1 MEMPMPPHCCKIR
14 AMGRLAIVLLAAII
28 VTGCNGISYS
38 GISGE
43 FDSLGVALDISVS
56 GDYAYIADV
65 ENGLVI
71 LDISYPSN
79 PYLAT
84 AEPTHGSA
92 RSVLATGNYV
102 FAGTDAGIDIYD
114 VRDPYHPYFMTLYT
128 SEGVVNAI
136 EVYDNMAIVST
147 STGIEVLDLQDYQSI
162 HTIARFTI
170 ASRHT
175 HTVNDTI
182 YIANDDIRRIDIT
195 TIDSPVFL
203 DRIYTDGYAMDVIVS
218 GNYIYVAD
226 GYRGIKIYDKSN
238 PDSLVLL
245 SRLDTPGEARDIKL
259 VSTVERRFLVVADL
273 DGGLRVIDV
282 TDPASPLEVEQ
293 VDIPGNAYSVDYS
306 DGYAYVCAGTEGLK
320 IIRLNLE

>member
-1 MEMPMPPHCCKIR
+1 M
-14 AMGRLAIVLLAAII
+14 MGRLVIAVIAAISI
-28 VTGCNGISYS
+28 SGCNGLSYS

-92 RSVLATGNYV
+92 RAILATGNYAFV
-102 FAGTDAGIDIYD
+102 GTDAGIDIYD
-114 VRDPYHPYFMTLYT
+114 VRDPYHPYFMSLYT
-128 SEGVVNAI
+128 SEGPVNSMEI
-136 EVYDNMAIVST
+136 YDNMAIVST
-147 STGIEVLDLQDYQSI
+147 STGIELLDLQDYQSI

-182 YIANDDIRRIDIT
+182 YVANGDIRRIDIT
-195 TIDSPVFL
+195 TVDSPIFL
-203 DRIYTDGYAMDVIVS
+203 DDIYTDGYAMDVIVS

-226 GYRGIKIYDKSN
+226 GYRGIKIFDRTN
-238 PDSLVLL
+238 PDSIVLL
-245 SRLDTPGEARDIKL
+245 SRLDTQGEARDIEL
-259 VSTVERRFLVVADL
+259 VNTVERRFLIVADL

-282 TDPASPLEVEQ
+282 TNPASPVEVEQ
-293 VDIPGNAYSVDYS
+293 VDIPGNAHSVDYS
-306 DGYAYVCAGTEGLK
+306 DGYAYVSAGTEGLK
-320 IIRLNLE
+320 IIRLNLEQ